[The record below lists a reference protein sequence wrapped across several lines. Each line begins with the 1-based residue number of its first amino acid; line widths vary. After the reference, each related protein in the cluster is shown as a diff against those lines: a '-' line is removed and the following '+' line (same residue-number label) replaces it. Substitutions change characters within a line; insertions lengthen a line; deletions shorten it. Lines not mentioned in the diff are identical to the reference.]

1 MPIRQNSGCMYNKK
15 IMLCRNGQAGVLDLS
30 HVLVCISYTF
40 LHQLRPRQ
48 NIGLQYSASQTLK
61 DNT

>member
-1 MPIRQNSGCMYNKK
+1 MVK
-15 IMLCRNGQAGVLDLS
+15 LDHGQVLDLS
-30 HVLVCISYTF
+30 HVLVYIDYSVTF

-48 NIGLQYSASQTLK
+48 NISLQYSASQTLK